1 MSEIFEQKQIVV
13 NQALH
18 GYSDGHRL
26 IASSVK
32 LSKPS
37 QRLMLILSDLSGP
50 NIKQE
55 FMSYLTG
62 YPLKDDK
69 CYALSRTWYAD
80 EMERPGCVWTH
91 TLIVDYKY
99 LCSIR
104 DLGILSK
111 YFYRPKNESSLD
123 AYNDTIKIE
132 GSRGKHHHFGVNN
145 NLYGNILRHLIF
157 SLYGDSHKKP
167 IVLPADSPE
176 TYENLI
182 MSVWSQQW
190 SELRMNF
197 TFCTGA
203 LSSRKINADHFAI
216 QIVPYESVRSFERE
230 NRNALILN
238 ENQMMASLSGYPKW
252 VQLASENIMGQYH
265 ENLNEFIF
273 AFGDSKGDRSNFSKL
288 VRIYKTIDSVN
299 NNSADFSSL
308 FTTIHDCFP
317 RKNEGIA
324 FKKSLFEE
332 SLDINK
338 WLTKSVKEIDV
349 LFQITTTNHYKM
361 FTLSG
366 NLLNERVKSLWSK
379 NAADAKQLF
388 LLLTKT
394 EINPLGEEII
404 KAYSKAI
411 SPTEI
416 ELLADDNYGLYNLLV
431 NLNPRL
437 AVNERIWKL
446 PVGIQL
452 ELLDSIEKSDKNM
465 THEDAK
471 TIITNIINSSTGEIS
486 EKAYHV
492 FGGNL
497 IGVLLQWYNNNPKTS
512 PKKIDRWL
520 CVLDKNPLACLEWL
534 SKCNEVSPSVVAAIS
549 SRLNPYSK
557 EVQDYGIGVWLKTLE
572 VLDSQ
577 LDPEIHRTIAEFLLP
592 LSLLTSAPKAEKL
605 ANFSFNIIYDALA
618 KSDLSYSAWLRL
630 EPLLPKLPWYNSWDK
645 CKRLQKGIKKKGFK
659 FDEKYVY

>member
-1 MSEIFEQKQIVV
+1 MSGFFEQKEIVV

-32 LSKPS
+32 LSKPP

-62 YPLKDDK
+62 YPLKDDE

-91 TLIVDYKY
+91 TLIVDYKH

-111 YFYRPKNESSLD
+111 YFYRPKNEGGLD
-123 AYNDTIKIE
+123 AYNDTIEIE
-132 GSRGKHHHFGVNN
+132 GNTGKHPHSGVNN
-145 NLYGNILRHLIF
+145 NLHGNMLRHLIF
-157 SLYGDSHKKP
+157 SLYGDSCQKP
-167 IVLPADSPE
+167 IVLPSDSPE

-182 MSVWSQQW
+182 ISVWSQQW
-190 SELRMNF
+190 SKLRMNF
-197 TFCTGA
+197 TFCTGS
-203 LSSRKINADHFAI
+203 LSNRKINGNYFTM

-238 ENQMMASLSGYPKW
+238 ENQMTASLSGYPKW
-252 VQLASENIMGQYH
+252 VHLASENIMGQYH
-265 ENLNEFIF
+265 EKLNEFIF
-273 AFGDSKGDRSNFSKL
+273 AFGDSKGDRSNFSKIIG
-288 VRIYKTIDSVN
+288 IYKTIDSIN
-299 NNSADFSSL
+299 NKSADISNL

-317 RKNEGIA
+317 KKNEGVA

-338 WLTKSVKEIDV
+338 WLSKSVIEIDV
-349 LFQITTTNHYKM
+349 LFQIATTNHYKM

-366 NLLNERVKSLWSK
+366 NLLDKRVKNLWSK
-379 NAADAKQLF
+379 NTSDAKQLF

-394 EINPLGEEII
+394 EINPFGEEII

-437 AVNERIWKL
+437 AVNENIWKL

-452 ELLDSIEKSDKNM
+452 ELLDSIEKSDKNL

-492 FGGNL
+492 FGDSL
-497 IGVLLQWYNNNPKTS
+497 IGVLLQWYDNNPKTS
-512 PKKIDRWL
+512 LKKTKRWL
-520 CVLDKNPLACLEWL
+520 SILGKNPLACVEWL
-534 SKCNEVSPSVVAAIS
+534 SKCNKVRPNVVAAIS
-549 SRLNPYSK
+549 SKLNPYSK
-557 EVQDYGIGVWLKTLE
+557 EVQDYGIGVWLKTVE
-572 VLDSQ
+572 ALDRP
-577 LDPEIHRTIAEFLLP
+577 LNPETHRTIAEFLLP
-592 LSLLTSAPKAEKL
+592 LSLLTSDPKAEKL
-605 ANFSFNIIYDALA
+605 AKFSFNIIYDALA
-618 KSDLSYSAWLRL
+618 KSDLSYNAWLRL

-659 FDEKYVY
+659 FDTKDTY